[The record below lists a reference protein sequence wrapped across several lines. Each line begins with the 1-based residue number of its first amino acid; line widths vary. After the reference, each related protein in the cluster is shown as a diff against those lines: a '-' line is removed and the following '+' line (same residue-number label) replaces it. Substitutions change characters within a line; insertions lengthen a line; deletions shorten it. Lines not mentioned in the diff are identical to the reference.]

1 MDLWS
6 LLADFIKTW
15 VIDLIPRPLI
25 VRTTHGGVRFVR
37 GKKVKKISPGFYF
50 YWPFVTE
57 VVIYPTARQTAKLSE
72 QCFQDSNGEPLVVRP
87 ILVYEVPDVV
97 KALTTIPEID
107 EAVEDI
113 SLATIKNFIMGKTI
127 KEISD
132 MYKRIDTELTTT
144 CRKKLAPFGINIK
157 NVFLSDCTPAKV
169 IKHYG
174 IELST
179 LTTGEI
185 EQ

>member
-37 GKKVKKISPGFYF
+37 GKKVKQIDPGFYF

-72 QCFQDSNGEPLVVRP
+72 QCFQDSNSTPLVVRP

-97 KALTTIPEID
+97 KALTMIPEID

-127 KEISD
+127 KEISE
-132 MYKRIDTELTTT
+132 MYKSIDSELTAT
-144 CRKKLAPFGINIK
+144 CRRKLAPFGIKIV

-179 LTTGEI
+179 LTTGEL
-185 EQ
+185 E

>member
-25 VRTTHGGVRFVR
+25 VRYTHGGVRFVR
-37 GKKVKKISPGFYF
+37 GKKVKKIDPGFYF

-57 VVIYPTARQTAKLSE
+57 IEIYPTARQTAKLSE
-72 QCFQDSNGEPLVVRP
+72 QCFQDKDGHPIVVRP
-87 ILVYEVPDVV
+87 ILVYEVPDVF

-113 SLATIKNFIMGKTI
+113 SLATIKNFVMGKSA

-132 MYKRIDTELTTT
+132 MYKSIDSELTAT
-144 CRKKLAPFGINIK
+144 CRRKLAPFGIKIV

-174 IELST
+174 IELSSLIT
-179 LTTGEI
+179 E
-185 EQ
+185 E

>member
-25 VRTTHGGVRFVR
+25 VRTTHGGVRFVK
-37 GKKVKKISPGFYF
+37 GKKVKKIDPGFYF
-50 YWPFVTE
+50 YWPFITE

-72 QCFQDSNGEPLVVRP
+72 QCFQDKDGNPIVVRP
-87 ILVYEVPDVV
+87 ILVYEVPDVA

-107 EAVEDI
+107 EAVEDM
-113 SLATIKNFIMGKTI
+113 SLATIKNFVMGKSA

-132 MYKRIDTELTTT
+132 MYKSIDSELTVT
-144 CRKKLAPFGINIK
+144 CRRKLAPFGIKIV

-174 IELST
+174 IELSS
-179 LTTGEI
+179 LTTE
-185 EQ
+185 EPE